1 MKGIILAGGKATRL
15 YPITNVISKQL
26 IDVYDKPMIYY
37 PLSTLMLAGIR
48 DILIISTPE
57 DLPRFRK
64 LLGNGSRIGIN
75 FSYEEQ
81 DKPRGLADAFRVG
94 KNFIGK
100 EQCCLILGDNI
111 FYGHGLPEMLKEAA
125 SKQKGATIFGYRVS
139 DPQRYGV
146 VEFDSRGKVLSI
158 EEKPQNPKSNYAV
171 VGLYFYDN
179 QVIGLAESLN
189 PSARGELEITDLNKR
204 YLELDQ
210 LEVKLMGRGFA
221 WLDTGTYESLAEAR
235 EFVRVIQK
243 RQGTMVACPEEI
255 AFRMGYISR
264 EELRAAAEII
274 KSGYGEYLL
283 SLLS

>member
-125 SKQKGATIFGYRVS
+125 SKPKGATIFGYRVS

-146 VEFDSRGKVLSI
+146 VEFDSKGKVLSI